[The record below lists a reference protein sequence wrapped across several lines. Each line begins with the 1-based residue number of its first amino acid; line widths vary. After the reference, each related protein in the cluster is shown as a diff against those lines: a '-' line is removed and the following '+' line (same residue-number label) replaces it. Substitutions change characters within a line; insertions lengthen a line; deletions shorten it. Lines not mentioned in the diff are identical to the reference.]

1 MTNLIAKIKGWFA
14 GSKNTDPGMPGKE
27 PFRVARTQPTPN
39 PDSLQFIINQPVIV
53 AGTKSFDSAESARGD
68 ALGEALFKI
77 FGIENIFFKE
87 NFVTVNK
94 SPVVGWSSL
103 IGEITK
109 ALEAHLTRYTI
120 SDEASQPAA
129 DIPPI
134 LTDFTPDEFILFS
147 DAQKREVIDAIFEH
161 SIRPALAYDGGGLT
175 LEEIKGNVIR
185 IHYQGACGSCPSSKA
200 GTLSYIET
208 VLKEHLHPSLQVEA
222 V

>member
-1 MTNLIAKIKGWFA
+1 MG
-14 GSKNTDPGMPGKE
+14 GKNVDVNTPGKE

-53 AGTKSFDSAESARGD
+53 SGTKSFASAGSGD

-77 FGIENIFFKE
+77 FGIENVFLKE
-87 NFVTVNK
+87 NFVTINK

-103 IGEITK
+103 IEEITK
-109 ALEAHLTRYTI
+109 ALETHLVRYTM
-120 SDEASQPAA
+120 SDESKQPSV

-134 LTDFTPDEFILFS
+134 LTDFTPDEFISFS

-200 GTLSYIET
+200 GTLNYIEAI
-208 VLKEHLHPSLQVEA
+208 LKEHLHPSLQVEA